1 MQHSIGYA
9 GRAAQ
14 PLYDA
19 AFAVKKRQQPQN
31 GPKGKGI
38 LQSLLPTSPIALSK
52 PHGKSMAIKQPDN
65 IVPSGNTHPP
75 SIPPAA
81 MSAVSFSGYL
91 EGPLN
96 PAQSPAT
103 YSPVSTG
110 ASERVSDSPME
121 KVAAV
126 GIADPGV
133 EDVTGDICIICWNA
147 ERETI
152 LAPCGHIAMCK

>member
-31 GPKGKGI
+31 GPKGTGI

-52 PHGKSMAIKQPDN
+52 PQKSMAIT
-65 IVPSGNTHPP
+65 VPSGNAHPP
-75 SIPPAA
+75 SLPPAA

-96 PAQSPAT
+96 PAQGPAT

-110 ASERVSDSPME
+110 ASERVSDSPMA

-133 EDVTGDICIICWNA
+133 EDVIGDICTICWNA
-147 ERETI
+147 NRETI
-152 LAPCGHIAMCK
+152 LAPCGHVAMCK

>member
-19 AFAVKKRQQPQN
+19 ALAVKKRQQPQN

-38 LQSLLPTSPIALSK
+38 LQSLLPTSPVALLK
-52 PHGKSMAIKQPDN
+52 PQKSMAIKQPDN
-65 IVPSGNTHPP
+65 IVLSGNAHHP

-96 PAQSPAT
+96 LRVQPPTVQSAQVLLSGCQIPLWQKWQLLVLMVQVLRMSQTIYASYAGMQKGKQSWHPAAT
-103 YSPVSTG
+103 LLC
-110 ASERVSDSPME
+110 ASE
-121 KVAAV
+121 
-126 GIADPGV
+126 
-133 EDVTGDICIICWNA
+133 
-147 ERETI
+147 
-152 LAPCGHIAMCK
+152 